1 MTDFLTIDGPTCD
14 VYAEH
19 SMRSRRLLIELSF
32 SNNPLVITLPHVLEH
47 LLSGSD
53 ITFTKSVD
61 VDPLGYTFSDF
72 EILII
77 WIN

>member
-1 MTDFLTIDGPTCD
+1 MRDFLTINGSTCD

-32 SNNPLVITLPHVLEH
+32 SNNPLVIPLPHVLEH

-53 ITFTKSVD
+53 ITFT
-61 VDPLGYTFSDF
+61 
-72 EILII
+72 
-77 WIN
+77 